1 MERMREFDNYDPS
14 VSAAD
19 SSPFRGAQEEAA
31 EEMAATDAGLPIGK
45 REIEKARD
53 TLEKYRQGKSALDA
67 RIRENEEWYRMRHWE
82 ITGHS
87 RNPSEPEPTSAWLL
101 NSLINKHADAM
112 DNYPEPSVLPRE
124 AMDKADAEILS
135 EVLPTLLEQSR
146 YEDVYS
152 EKWWKKLKGG
162 TGCTAVTWDAQA
174 LNGLGEVKISVVD
187 VLNVFWE
194 PGVLDIQDGANF
206 FRVDVADNE
215 ALEREYPQLRGKLG
229 GDDVNTV
236 KYYYDDN
243 VDTSEKTAVVDWY
256 YKRRVVKKTEDGQ
269 TVTGRLVTHMVKFAA
284 GEVLFASENLPEM
297 AETGFYAHGK
307 YPFVLDRLFPV
318 AGSPAGFGY
327 LDICK
332 DPQLF
337 IDKLN
342 QVMLMGAAL
351 ARPRYFA
358 RIDGQLNEEE
368 FADLGKSFIHYQ
380 GAGNPR
386 DNIMPVDVPSMPGY
400 VQDLLAFKVNE
411 LKETSGNTDFGQGVS
426 SAGVTAASAI
436 AALQEAGGKQSRDM
450 LKASYRAFT
459 EECYLI
465 IELIR
470 QFYTVQR
477 TFRIVGENGA
487 EQFVSYSNANIAPQ
501 AMGPEFGL
509 QFGPREPVFDI
520 KVRASKANAFSRLSQ
535 NELAKEFYSAGFF
548 NPQMSDQALACIEM
562 MDFEGKDAVVR
573 RIEQNGTMYQQL
585 MQALQIIDQ
594 LTGGAAGLTAQAA
607 APNGE
612 SGMGNGESSAAAG
625 SRNQAT
631 AADKVRDRVQEIG
644 NPTR

>member
-1 MERMREFDNYDPS
+1 MET
-14 VSAAD
+14 
-19 SSPFRGAQEEAA
+19 A
-31 EEMAATDAGLPIGK
+31 EELETGLPIGK
-45 REIEKARD
+45 REIEKARE
-53 TLEKYRQGKSALDA
+53 TLEKYRQGKSALDQ

-82 ITGHS
+82 VAGHG

-101 NSLINKHADAM
+101 NSLINKHSDAM

-124 AMDKADAEILS
+124 EMDKADAEILS
-135 EVLPTLLEQSR
+135 EVLPTLLEQAE
-146 YEDVYS
+146 YEQVYS
-152 EKWWKKLKGG
+152 DKWWKKLKGG

-215 ALEREYPQLRGKLG
+215 ALEREYPQLAGKLG

-236 KYYYDDN
+236 KYYYDDH

-256 YKRRVVKKTEDGQ
+256 YKRRTPG
-269 TVTGRLVTHMVKFAA
+269 GRLVTHLCKFAA

-332 DPQLF
+332 DPQLY

-342 QVMLMGAAL
+342 QVMLMGASL
-351 ARPRYFA
+351 SRPRFFS
-358 RIDGQLNEEE
+358 RIDGMLNEEE

-380 GAGNPR
+380 GSGNPR
-386 DNIMPVDVPSMPGY
+386 DNIMPVDVPQMPGY
-400 VQDLLAFKVNE
+400 VYNLLEYKVNE
-411 LKETSGNTDFGQGVS
+411 IKETSGNTDFGQGVS

-459 EECYLI
+459 QECYLV

-487 EQFVSYSNANIAPQ
+487 EEFVRYSNANIAPQ
-501 AMGPEFGL
+501 MMGPEFGL
-509 QFGPREPVFDI
+509 QFGPREPIFDI

-562 MDFEGKDAVVR
+562 MDFEGKDAVVKK
-573 RIEQNGTMYQQL
+573 IEQNGTMYQQL
-585 MQALQIIDQ
+585 LQMAQIIDQ
-594 LTGGAAGLTAQAA
+594 LTGGAMNLTGQTQAEQGGAPAAA
-607 APNGE
+607 APQQ
-612 SGMGNGESSAAAG
+612 SSQVSAAD
-625 SRNQAT
+625 R
-631 AADKVRDRVQEIG
+631 VRDRVQEIG

>member
-1 MERMREFDNYDPS
+1 MERMREFDSMGNGEWGMGNLP
-14 VSAAD
+14 A
-19 SSPFRGAQEEAA
+19 EAGMETA
-31 EEMAATDAGLPIGK
+31 EELETGLPIGK
-45 REIEKARD
+45 REIEKARE
-53 TLEKYRQGKSALDA
+53 TLEKYRQGKSALDQ

-82 ITGHS
+82 VAGHG

-101 NSLINKHADAM
+101 NSLINKHSDAM

-124 AMDKADAEILS
+124 EMDKADAEILS
-135 EVLPTLLEQSR
+135 EVLPTLLEQAE
-146 YEDVYS
+146 YEQVYS
-152 EKWWKKLKGG
+152 DKWWKKLKGG

-215 ALEREYPQLRGKLG
+215 ALEREYPQLAGKLG

-236 KYYYDDN
+236 KYYYDDH

-256 YKRRVVKKTEDGQ
+256 YKRRTPG
-269 TVTGRLVTHMVKFAA
+269 GRLVTHLCKFAA

-332 DPQLF
+332 DPQLY

-342 QVMLMGAAL
+342 QVMLMGASL
-351 ARPRYFA
+351 SRPRFFS
-358 RIDGQLNEEE
+358 RIDGMLNEEE

-380 GAGNPR
+380 GSGNPR
-386 DNIMPVDVPSMPGY
+386 DNIMPVDVPQMPGY
-400 VQDLLAFKVNE
+400 VYNLLEYKVNE
-411 LKETSGNTDFGQGVS
+411 IKETSGNTDFGQGVS

-459 EECYLI
+459 QECYLV

-487 EQFVSYSNANIAPQ
+487 EEFVRYSNANIAPQ
-501 AMGPEFGL
+501 MMGPEFGL
-509 QFGPREPVFDI
+509 QFGPREPIFDI

-562 MDFEGKDAVVR
+562 MDFEGKDAVVKK
-573 RIEQNGTMYQQL
+573 IEQNGTMYQQL
-585 MQALQIIDQ
+585 LQMAQIIDQ
-594 LTGGAAGLTAQAA
+594 LTGGAMNLTGQTQAEQGGAPAAA
-607 APNGE
+607 APQQ
-612 SGMGNGESSAAAG
+612 SSQVSAAD
-625 SRNQAT
+625 R
-631 AADKVRDRVQEIG
+631 VRDRVQEIG